1 MCWIRGIFVQRCHT
15 NTKTHIM
22 MVKKLLPLLLLL
34 AAVKGYAQHTNNAH
48 PQYLSFGVRNTFSVF
63 NGGNF
68 DYVGMGVGGHFRI
81 PIIDRINTEWYGDYI
96 NNNIGGMGHRT
107 DFHIGWSVMF
117 YLIDP
122 WVIKG
127 TDGNAVWRKFTPFV
141 EAGHCFDYGGIYRN
155 GDSKP
160 AAERWSSAVQ
170 AGAGTHYNISPR
182 FDITLKAQYMMHLGN
197 DIHGHVRNGVLE
209 VEEHE
214 HGGLEGHLLFTLS
227 VNYKLIKLWEK
238 VK

>member
-1 MCWIRGIFVQRCHT
+1 M
-15 NTKTHIM
+15 N
-22 MVKKLLPLLLLL
+22 VKRLLPFLLLIL
-34 AAVKGYAQHTNNAH
+34 AYKGSAQHGAYRMVDNPFTKSG
-48 PQYLSFGVRNTFSVF
+48 YLGFGVRNTFSVF

-68 DYVGMGVGGHFRI
+68 DYVGMGIGGHFRI
-81 PIIDRINTEWYGDYI
+81 PITQRINTEWYADYI
-96 NNNIGGMGHRT
+96 SNNIGNMGHRT
-107 DFHIGWSVMF
+107 DYHIGWSVM
-117 YLIDP
+117 YY
-122 WVIKG
+122 VISPFVSSVG
-127 TDGNAVWRKFTPFV
+127 EAGSLMRIRMFTPFV
-141 EAGHCFDYGGIYRN
+141 EAGHCFDYGGIYKN
-155 GDSKP
+155 GDTKP
-160 AAERWSSAVQ
+160 SAERWSSAVQ

-238 VK
+238 KK